1 MNGTVYRILS
11 RTKCIINGT
20 VYHCPGHSAGL
31 IEIIISQ
38 ITHCRIMSSMCS
50 HLAKDWTQLSGLPL
64 TGFKLSI
71 FFKKYHMYSIYHIN
85 IKGVYSRIRNIK
97 SKNNFWRIHKFCNLI
112 RIRFYR
118 TSTSKKRNFFLQ
130 TS

>member
-1 MNGTVYRILS
+1 MAKGHKKLNGGHQTHSTNCIINGTWGAKKNKKKMNGTVYRILS

-38 ITHCRIMSSMCS
+38 ITHCRILSSMCS

-71 FFKKYHMYSIYHIN
+71 FFKKYHMYTVQYII
-85 IKGVYSRIRNIK
+85 
-97 SKNNFWRIHKFCNLI
+97 
-112 RIRFYR
+112 
-118 TSTSKKRNFFLQ
+118 STLRGY
-130 TS
+130 TVE